1 LGLHSLLPFSVSH
14 SFQVSRLGSQ
24 VSRENE
30 VLAEPDW
37 LARRAAHERR
47 VRAWTDPHQAR
58 QARGEKHPVED
69 FLFEYYRFRASWLR
83 RWHPGPDVVL
93 LGAAARDYL
102 QWPEYQEISL
112 ASPVPGSAVGAS
124 LPVRRAQG
132 LEPAERLAISTASS
146 REQARSHGNAGSPNL
161 PQFGVMLNPATFA
174 PKRRD
179 SLAWMLALLRAT
191 AERPPQF
198 ACYGLHE
205 WAMVY
210 RQTPDEVRHNQW
222 PLRFPPD
229 ELARIVEAQPVRC
242 SHFDAFRFFT
252 APARPLNKLQPERAT
267 SAQFEQRG
275 CLHANMD
282 LYKWAFKLAPF
293 TPSELT
299 ADCFALARD
308 IRETDMRASPY
319 DFRALGHAPIAIET
333 PEGRAEYERHQRAF
347 AERSQPL
354 RARLIALGERLL
366 GM

>member
-1 LGLHSLLPFSVSH
+1 MPARPDTTDVTVLPEAAWRDR
-14 SFQVSRLGSQ
+14 Q
-24 VSRENE
+24 
-30 VLAEPDW
+30 
-37 LARRAAHERR
+37 AAHERR

-69 FLFEYYRFRASWLR
+69 FLFEYYRFRPGWLR

-93 LGAAARDYL
+93 LGDAAREFL
-102 QWPEYQEISL
+102 RWPEYHEAGGGIAL
-112 ASPVPGSAVGAS
+112 
-124 LPVRRAQG
+124 
-132 LEPAERLAISTASS
+132 
-146 REQARSHGNAGSPNL
+146 NAG
-161 PQFGVMLNPATFA
+161 AFA

-179 SLAWMLALLRAT
+179 TLVWLRSLLRAT

-198 ACYGLHE
+198 ACFGLHE

-210 RQTPDEVRHNQW
+210 RQTPDEVRHNAW

-252 APARPLNKLQPERAT
+252 PAARPLNRLQPERAT
-267 SAQFEQRG
+267 TAEFEQRG

-293 TPSELT
+293 TPAELT

-308 IRETDMRASPY
+308 IREVDMRASPY
-319 DFRALGHAPIAIET
+319 DLRRLGHAPIAIET
-333 PEGRAEYERHQRAF
+333 PEGRAEYETHQRAF
-347 AERSQPL
+347 ADRSQPL
-354 RARLIALGERLL
+354 RLRLLALCERLL
-366 GM
+366 AA